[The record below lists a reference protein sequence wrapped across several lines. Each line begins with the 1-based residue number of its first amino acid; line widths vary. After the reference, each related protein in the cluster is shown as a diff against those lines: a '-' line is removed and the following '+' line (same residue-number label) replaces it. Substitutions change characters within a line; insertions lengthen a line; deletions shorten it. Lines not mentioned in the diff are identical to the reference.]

1 MISVNSTPRHVAII
15 MDGNGRWAK
24 RRFLPRT
31 EGHRAGAK
39 AVRRTLR
46 AAVALGVAHLT
57 LYTFSLENWDRPEG
71 EVTELMRLLKA
82 YLEGEEP
89 TLKEEGISLDAV
101 GMLERLPGDVA
112 STLERIRTSTAGG
125 TRLAL
130 HLCLS
135 YGGRQEI
142 LEAAERTSA
151 DPAVDPADGESV
163 ARRFG
168 VELRG
173 AHLPPVD
180 LLIRTSG
187 EQRISNFLLWQLPG
201 AYLHFTK
208 VLWPDFNRKHLA
220 AAIDAY
226 RSCAGAGRE
235 GAGA

>member
-1 MISVNSTPRHVAII
+1 

-31 EGHRAGAK
+31 EGHRAGVR

-46 AAVALGVAHLT
+46 AAVGLGIAHLT

-71 EVTELMRLLKA
+71 EVRELMRLLKT

-89 TLKEEGISLDAV
+89 TLLKEGISLDAV
-101 GMLERLPGDVA
+101 GVLERLPDDVRE
-112 STLERIRTSTAGG
+112 TLERIRASTAGE

-130 HLCLS
+130 HLALS

-142 LEAAERTSA
+142 AEAAELASQDSRA
-151 DPAVDPADGESV
+151 LDPGDREAVR
-163 ARRFG
+163 RRFVG
-168 VELRG
+168 HLR
-173 AHLPPVD
+173 ARDLPPVD

-187 EQRISNFLLWQLPG
+187 ERRISNFLLWHLPG
-201 AYLHFTK
+201 AYLHFTG
-208 VLWPDFNRKHLA
+208 VLWPDFNRRHLA

-226 RSCAGAGRE
+226 RSSSRLSLAKE
-235 GAGA
+235 VE